1 MIKYIDYTLTDTT
14 VSIPVPTTYERIGIA
29 MSGGMDSTL
38 LVSLLSEHLDSSKVT
53 VYTVDLK
60 TSVQSVRDILAHF
73 NFNANHVVLPDPKN
87 PNGALSPSF
96 LEVCKTVDYFY
107 TGITMNPPWADSI
120 PDGQKPHRFN
130 KVQYQNMFMP
140 FGLVTKRDLVELMI
154 KTGRES
160 LLPLTHT
167 CTERERGSLSCG
179 LCFACRERKWAFSEH
194 NVTDKVQYE

>member
-1 MIKYIDYTLTDTT
+1 MIDYIDYTLADTT
-14 VSIPVPTTYERIGIA
+14 IRIPVPTTYERIGIA

-38 LVSLLSEHLDSSKVT
+38 LASILSQHLDSSKVT

-60 TSVQSVRDILAHF
+60 TSVQSVRDILSHL
-73 NFNANHVVLPDPKN
+73 NFNANHVVLPDPQN

-107 TGITMNPPWADSI
+107 TGITMNPPWADAI

-140 FGLVTKRDLVELMI
+140 FGLATKRDLVELMM
-154 KTGRES
+154 KTESQS

-167 CTERERGSLSCG
+167 CTERAHGSLSCG
-179 LCFACRERKWAFSEH
+179 ICFACRERKWAFSEL
-194 NVTDKVQYE
+194 NTSDIVQYE